1 MVHERRILHRYH
13 YVIPQS
19 EQHQLGA
26 RVSCILEQVGA
37 LSLVVVVVVV
47 QEVEV
52 EVQSKSES
60 PSPCPTLC
68 RACATNRTANKRAMP
83 LNRTPRSR
91 SASVLELSAMPVLEK
106 H

>member
-1 MVHERRILHRYH
+1 MS
-13 YVIPQS
+13 YVPQS

-37 LSLVVVVVVV
+37 LSLVVVV

-60 PSPCPTLC
+60 PSPCSTLC
-68 RACATNRTANKRAMP
+68 RACATKSHSKQARNAAQQNATQSQCQRVGVVCNA
-83 LNRTPRSR
+83 
-91 SASVLELSAMPVLEK
+91 SAREA
-106 H
+106 